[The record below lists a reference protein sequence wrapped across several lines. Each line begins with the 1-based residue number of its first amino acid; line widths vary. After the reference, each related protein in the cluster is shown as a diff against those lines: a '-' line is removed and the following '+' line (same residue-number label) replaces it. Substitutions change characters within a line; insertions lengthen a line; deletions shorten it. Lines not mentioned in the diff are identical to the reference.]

1 MSKFMKVAVAVA
13 AVVSLTATSAEAQSG
28 NISATATVLQALG
41 VSGAAT
47 LNFGTSVLPG
57 INTTVDAATDATAGR
72 FDLTGVIN
80 QGVNLSFVLPT
91 NLNSGGN
98 LLPIASWT
106 GCLSPTAT
114 QAGCSAFTPSA
125 GNTATALSGSG
136 ALSVYVGATVSP
148 SGLQPAGSYSGTITL
163 NASYY

>member
-13 AVVSLTATSAEAQSG
+13 AAVSLTVSSAEAQSG

-41 VSGAAT
+41 ISGAAT
-47 LNFGTSVLPG
+47 LDFGTSVLPG
-57 INTTVDAATDATAGR
+57 INATVDAATDATAGR

-125 GNTATALSGSG
+125 GNTATALSGLG